1 MKAVNPKTFGYIRVS
16 TKEQNLDRQIDS
28 LRQYVKDER
37 DIYADK
43 QSGKDFNRPAYM
55 ALKQALRSGDNLYV
69 HEMERLGRNKKEIKE
84 NLEYFK
90 EIGVTIRILNLPT
103 TLIDYEMFDTKFQ
116 KVIMEMVNNVL
127 IEVLSTLAETERE
140 TIRKRQREGI
150 DAAHKR
156 GKKFGRP
163 LKELPE
169 EWEQDCHLWEQ
180 GKVTAKS
187 LMRKYG
193 MSSST
198 FYLKVK
204 TDMKRRG
211 HIF

>member
-55 ALKQALRSGDNLYV
+55 ALKQALRSDDTLYV

-84 NLEYFK
+84 NLEYFR

-103 TLIDYEMFDTKFQ
+103 TLIDYEMFDYRFGKF
-116 KVIMEMVNNVL
+116 
-127 IEVLSTLAETERE
+127 
-140 TIRKRQREGI
+140 RQDI
-150 DAAHKR
+150 
-156 GKKFGRP
+156 
-163 LKELPE
+163 
-169 EWEQDCHLWEQ
+169 
-180 GKVTAKS
+180 S
-187 LMRKYG
+187 
-193 MSSST
+193 
-198 FYLKVK
+198 
-204 TDMKRRG
+204 
-211 HIF
+211 